1 MPQGKCLLFFSET
14 HLLYFL
20 LADSSGKF
28 SHVCLC
34 DYHFHCWP
42 VPTETV
48 SITLTLVA
56 GTYLEPF
63 FCALCLH
70 TSPHFS
76 PPSSELLFHGDMSYR
91 QTPLQVPACG
101 RYTCPMSEQ
110 SPSGG
115 SSYRG
120 SPFCK
125 SREPTRMAGSPLV
138 HLLQRPPLPYLLSCQ
153 GPLSRLSLGT
163 AD

>member
-1 MPQGKCLLFFSET
+1 M
-14 HLLYFL
+14 
-20 LADSSGKF
+20 
-28 SHVCLC
+28 
-34 DYHFHCWP
+34 
-42 VPTETV
+42 
-48 SITLTLVA
+48 A
-56 GTYLEPF
+56 GTYLESF

-115 SSYRG
+115 FSYRAAGPNSACGHYTCPMSEQSPSGGSSYRG

-125 SREPTRMAGSPLV
+125 SREPTKMAGSPLV